1 MLRRILHPPTDDA
14 PDDAPEDGQP
24 DDAAR
29 RQNEPDLASL
39 PIAGITRRRL
49 ATVLGV
55 ALAAWIVIVFA
66 RQVSEAAA
74 ATTRAEAMIAAND
87 AKREEIAGLEGE
99 LERIQQPRFILQQAR
114 GYSLGGSKEVAFTL
128 AAGAPPL
135 DERAPGSAAVRLG
148 AATSVSPLER
158 WLTLLFGP
166 GS

>member
-1 MLRRILHPPTDDA
+1 MLRRILHPPT
-14 PDDAPEDGQP
+14 DDAPEDGQP

-87 AKREEIAGLEGE
+87 AKREEIARLEGE
-99 LERIQQPRFILQQAR
+99 LEIGRASCR
-114 GYSLGGSKEVAFTL
+114 
-128 AAGAPPL
+128 
-135 DERAPGSAAVRLG
+135 ERVL
-148 AATSVSPLER
+148 
-158 WLTLLFGP
+158 
-166 GS
+166 

>member
-14 PDDAPEDGQP
+14 PDDSPP
-24 DDAAR
+24 DDSVP
-29 RQNEPDLASL
+29 RQSEPDLAALS
-39 PIAGITRRRL
+39 IAGITRRRL

-135 DERAPGSAAVRLG
+135 DERAPGSAALRLG
-148 AATSVSPLER
+148 AAASVSPLER